1 MFFPG
6 DTPSSLFEAFG
17 GGAISTD
24 RITRTT
30 RRATAIIRRP
40 PCEVVIDHT
49 VVYGGAD
56 PSGGA
61 LSSGR
66 FRSAVSPLY
75 AGGGGGGGGG
85 GGARSG
91 RFQPTDASPE
101 PRSELADGL
110 EVVFLLDGSVRPQ
123 PKEVQVEC
131 VCV

>member
-1 MFFPG
+1 M
-6 DTPSSLFEAFG
+6 
-17 GGAISTD
+17 
-24 RITRTT
+24 
-30 RRATAIIRRP
+30 
-40 PCEVVIDHT
+40 IDHT

-91 RFQPTDASPE
+91 RFQPADASPE

-110 EVVFLLDGSVRPQ
+110 VAEEGEEGEEDDTDDDEVGERSEDMMGDHL
-123 PKEVQVEC
+123 
-131 VCV
+131 